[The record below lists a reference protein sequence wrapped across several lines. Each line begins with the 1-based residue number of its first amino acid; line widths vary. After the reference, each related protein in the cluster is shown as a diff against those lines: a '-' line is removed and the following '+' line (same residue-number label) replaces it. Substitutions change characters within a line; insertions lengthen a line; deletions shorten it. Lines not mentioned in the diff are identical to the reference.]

1 MTSADLAQQRKR
13 CFRISTRSRQWDSIL
28 NEGFQ
33 SCSINEVYGE
43 FRKCNDLFIEYPTD
57 CRQDAAKPSFP
68 TPWPSSLN
76 CQRKRAVPKG
86 ELLSLT
92 RREPGVQI
100 VSSRSPNALAVSF
113 PLFPPTMSHTDSA
126 QSITRPPTRTFST
139 FVRRTAKTNTISSVV
154 SQSHSHPG
162 NTVFSSSTAS

>member
-43 FRKCNDLFIEYPTD
+43 FRKNIYLSTQCPTD
-57 CRQDAAKPSFP
+57 CRQDAARPSFP
-68 TPWPSSLN
+68 TPWLSSPS
-76 CQRKRAVPKG
+76 CRRRRAVLKV

-92 RREPGVQI
+92 RRELGVRI
-100 VSSRSPNALAVSF
+100 VSSRSLNALAVSTSLSW
-113 PLFPPTMSHTDSA
+113 P
-126 QSITRPPTRTFST
+126 
-139 FVRRTAKTNTISSVV
+139 
-154 SQSHSHPG
+154 
-162 NTVFSSSTAS
+162 

>member
-1 MTSADLAQQRKR
+1 MTSADLAQLRKR

-43 FRKCNDLFIEYPTD
+43 FRKCNGLFAQCSID
-57 CRQDAAKPSFP
+57 CQQDAAKPSFP

-76 CQRKRAVPKG
+76 CRRRRVVPKV

-92 RREPGVQI
+92 RREPGVPI
-100 VSSRSPNALAVSF
+100 VSSRSLNALAVSIH
-113 PLFPPTMSHTDSA
+113 LAQLTVQHTDCA
-126 QSITRPPTRTFST
+126 QLTTRPPTRTSST
-139 FVRRTAKTNTISSVV
+139 SVRRTAKTNTTSSVV
-154 SQSHSHPG
+154 
-162 NTVFSSSTAS
+162 